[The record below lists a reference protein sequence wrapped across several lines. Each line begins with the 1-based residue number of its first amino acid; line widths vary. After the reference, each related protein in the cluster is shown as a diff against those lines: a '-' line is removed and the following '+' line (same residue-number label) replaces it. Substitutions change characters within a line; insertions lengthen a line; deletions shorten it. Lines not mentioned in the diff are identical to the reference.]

1 MIMLILTLWTRLP
14 ETRNSP
20 VTKHPIFPIIGIS
33 MHNHP
38 EPIDEQ
44 LLQEPSQAGIF
55 LQSTAWGAFQTS
67 VRNTAFVKQYHTQK
81 VQIIVKRIFRWVYW
95 YVPRA
100 RMHQKTVDA
109 ILADALEQNVVYV
122 HFEPLR
128 EVSVVSFPTKNVA
141 PLQPHQTLIIPV
153 LSDDTAMLTAMH
165 SKTRY
170 NISLARK
177 KGVEVIIDTEG
188 KYTEDFVRLV
198 SHTGERNRFGTH
210 SPSYY
215 RACIQQES
223 AFLVVARFNGDVI
236 AVHLYWEFG
245 DTVTYLHGG
254 SASVHREVMGPY
266 AVHLTALQETRR
278 RGCLYYDMWGIDDV
292 KWVSLTRFKKGFGG
306 FVVDYPAG
314 FHAILSLWQYR
325 IISLA
330 RFVKRLV

>member
-1 MIMLILTLWTRLP
+1 
-14 ETRNSP
+14 
-20 VTKHPIFPIIGIS
+20 

-67 VRNTAFVKQYHTQK
+67 VGNIAFVKQYHTQK
-81 VQIIVKRIFRWVYW
+81 VQIIVKKVLGCTYW

-109 ILADALEQNVVYV
+109 ILLDARKQDVVYV
-122 HFEPLR
+122 HVEPFR
-128 EVSVVSFPTKNVA
+128 EVSVETLPMRTVS

-153 LSDDTAMLTAMH
+153 LFDDAALLAAMH
-165 SKTRY
+165 AKTRY

-177 KGVEVIIDTEG
+177 KGVEVIIDMEG
-188 KYTEDFVRLV
+188 KFAEDFVRLV

-210 SPSYY
+210 SADYY
-215 RACIQQES
+215 RACIAQSS
-223 AFLVVARFNGDVI
+223 AFLVVARYE
-236 AVHLYWEFG
+236 AVTLAAHLYWEFG

-266 AVHLTALQETRR
+266 AVHFAALQETRR
-278 RGCLYYDMWGIDDV
+278 RGCLYYDMWGIDEV
-292 KWVSLTRFKKGFGG
+292 KWASLTRFKKGFGG
-306 FVVDYPAG
+306 FEVSYPEG
-314 FHAILSLWQYR
+314 FHVIVRPWWYR
-325 IISLA
+325 VISFA
-330 RFVKRLV
+330 RFVKRWV